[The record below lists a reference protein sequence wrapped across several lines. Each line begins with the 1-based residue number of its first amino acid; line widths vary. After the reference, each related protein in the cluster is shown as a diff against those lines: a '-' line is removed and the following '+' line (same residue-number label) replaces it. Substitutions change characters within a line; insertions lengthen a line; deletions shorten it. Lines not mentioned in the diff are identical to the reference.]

1 MKHLFKTLSTLLLLL
16 FVHTHSFAADKI
28 TVAAAANLRYVL
40 EELKQQYVKSHK
52 GPQID
57 IVFGASG
64 TLTQQIVN
72 GANFDLFLAAN
83 TNFPEEVINQ
93 GFGN

>member
-52 GPQID
+52 GIQID
-57 IVFGASG
+57 IV
-64 TLTQQIVN
+64 LVPRVHLLN
-72 GANFDLFLAAN
+72 K
-83 TNFPEEVINQ
+83 
-93 GFGN
+93 

>member
-40 EELKQQYVKSHK
+40 EELKQQYVKTHTK
-52 GPQID
+52 APK
-57 IVFGASG
+57 
-64 TLTQQIVN
+64 
-72 GANFDLFLAAN
+72 
-83 TNFPEEVINQ
+83 
-93 GFGN
+93 